1 MLFDSF
7 FIRLSWSLLH
17 FRVSDNHFVT
27 RNSTTEAKTAAT
39 HDWLWN
45 RGQIRDGDGSSQYV
59 SNLPTRGPNRP
70 RPTLLKPAA
79 NERRFDIRLRN
90 LNVSE
95 YRFVNC
101 PAVTRTSHT
110 LSSRIAFMMQT
121 TTRHQKIEESL
132 VRLNRLSSLGLLSAG
147 AAHEIKNALVAG
159 KAFIDLLLEK
169 HQDSDLAEIVRR
181 ELSRIDA
188 IVSQILHYS
197 SPVQKPAGP
206 VDVHEVLDH
215 ALRLIQPQLD
225 GKEIVLRQELRAD
238 QRTVNGDEFQLQQAF
253 VNLLL
258 NGLQAIGSMGTLT
271 VDTRSIAAHQSRSEP
286 SIQVTV
292 SDTGMGIPLENQA
305 RLFEP
310 FFTTKAKGTGLG
322 LAITQQIIQDHA
334 GTIRV
339 ESQPGSGARFVILLP
354 LLS

>member
-1 MLFDSF
+1 
-7 FIRLSWSLLH
+7 
-17 FRVSDNHFVT
+17 
-27 RNSTTEAKTAAT
+27 
-39 HDWLWN
+39 
-45 RGQIRDGDGSSQYV
+45 
-59 SNLPTRGPNRP
+59 
-70 RPTLLKPAA
+70 
-79 NERRFDIRLRN
+79 
-90 LNVSE
+90 
-95 YRFVNC
+95 
-101 PAVTRTSHT
+101 
-110 LSSRIAFMMQT
+110 
-121 TTRHQKIEESL
+121 
-132 VRLNRLSSLGLLSAG
+132 
-147 AAHEIKNALVAG
+147 
-159 KAFIDLLLEK
+159 
-169 HQDSDLAEIVRR
+169 
-181 ELSRIDA
+181 
-188 IVSQILHYS
+188 
-197 SPVQKPAGP
+197 
-206 VDVHEVLDH
+206 
-215 ALRLIQPQLD
+215 LIQPQLD